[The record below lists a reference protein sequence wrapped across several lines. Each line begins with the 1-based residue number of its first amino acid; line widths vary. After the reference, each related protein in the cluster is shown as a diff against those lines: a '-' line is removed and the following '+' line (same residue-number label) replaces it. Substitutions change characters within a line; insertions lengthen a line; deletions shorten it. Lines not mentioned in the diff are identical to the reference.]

1 MYRCIYVCMCILHI
15 YIYICAEYVTVILVS
30 SLKAQ
35 EFVEAPESGEILC
48 FVAGRGRRAGKD
60 VLWGSTSAPTYV

>member
-1 MYRCIYVCMCILHI
+1 MYRCIYVCMCILYI

-35 EFVEAPESGEILC
+35 EFVETPEGGEILC
-48 FVAGRGRRAGKD
+48 FVAGGRGRRAGKD
-60 VLWGSTSAPTYV
+60 VLWGF